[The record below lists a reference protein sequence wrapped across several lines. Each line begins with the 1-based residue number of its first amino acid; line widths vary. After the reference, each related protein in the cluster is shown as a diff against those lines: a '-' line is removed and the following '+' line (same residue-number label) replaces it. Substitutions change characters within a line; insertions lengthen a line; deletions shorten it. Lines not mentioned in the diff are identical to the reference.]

1 MQAAVP
7 AHLLLLFLI
16 QRQLGIRLR
25 LRGGHI
31 SLVTLLIGIA
41 AGQAGRRGRQ
51 AEQQQQGIGRSDE
64 SSGRGTLVLTG
75 QAAPS

>member
-31 SLVTLLIGIA
+31 SLLTLLIGIA

-51 AEQQQQGIGRSDE
+51 AGG
-64 SSGRGTLVLTG
+64 
-75 QAAPS
+75 AAAAAGNRQVG